1 MTPCACWV
9 VLDLAIHAVK
19 GSIDFYRRNLY
30 KIGKNNEICCEN
42 YDVDD
47 DGGDGGCNHNG
58 DDNNGLVQMHKLFS
72 SKL

>member
-1 MTPCACWV
+1 MGF
-9 VLDLAIHAVK
+9 K
-19 GSIDFYRRNLY
+19 GVHIAWTCFPDD

-72 SKL
+72 SKM